1 MNGAFFIDKEMNCT
15 SRDVVNEI
23 IKKVET
29 NKVGHTGTL
38 DPLATGVLVVC
49 VGKATKLVS
58 LLTCDNKI
66 YEAEITLGIKTDTY
80 DREGNILKEENTSI
94 SKEEIINV
102 LNSFKGEYEQEVPIY
117 SAVKVNGKKLYEY
130 ARNGESVELPKR
142 MVRIDDIELISDINL
157 INNKQVFS
165 IRVAVSKGTYI
176 RSLVN
181 DIATRLNTIGIMS
194 NLRRVKLGNIGIES
208 CKTIDELKINA
219 LVSVKELLKEYK
231 MVTVDESLEKEIL
244 NGKILDNIYGEN
256 EVVFIDSNDKVLA
269 LYKIYDKDNTK
280 IKPDIMLGGI

>member
-1 MNGAFFIDKEMNCT
+1 MDGAFFIDKEKNCT

-58 LLTCDNKI
+58 LLTCDNKV
-66 YEAEITLGIKTDTY
+66 YDAEITLGIKTDTY
-80 DREGNILKEENTSI
+80 DCEGTILKEEVTSFT
-94 SKEEIINV
+94 KEEIIDV

-130 ARNGESVELPKR
+130 ARNGENIELPKR
-142 MVRIDDIELISDINL
+142 LVRIDDIELISDIDI

-176 RSLVN
+176 RALVN
-181 DIATRLNTIGIMS
+181 DIATKLNTIGIMS
-194 NLRRVKLGNIGIES
+194 NLRRIKLGDIDIES
-208 CKTIDELKINA
+208 CKTIDELNIGD
-219 LVSVKELLKEYK
+219 LVSVKQLLNKYNMIKVDELLKK
-231 MVTVDESLEKEIL
+231 DIL
-244 NGKILDNIYGEN
+244 NGKIIDNTFGYDEI
-256 EVVFIDSNDKVLA
+256 VFIDNEDKVLA
-269 LYKIYDKDNTK
+269 LYKTYDKDNTK
-280 IKPDIMLGGI
+280 IKPEVMLGGI

>member
-1 MNGAFFIDKEMNCT
+1 MNGAFFIDKEINCT

-80 DREGNILKEENTSI
+80 DREGNVLKKEDTSI
-94 SKEEIINV
+94 SRDEIINV
-102 LNSFKGEYEQEVPIY
+102 LNSFKGEYEQEVPVY

-157 INNKQVFS
+157 INNKQVFN

-194 NLRRVKLGNIGIES
+194 NLRRIKLGSVSIEI
-208 CKTIDELKINA
+208 CKTIDELKLND

-256 EVVFIDSNDKVLA
+256 EIVFINNNDKVLA
-269 LYKIYDKDNTK
+269 LYKRYDKDNTK
-280 IKPDIMLGGI
+280 IKPEIMLGGI

>member
-1 MNGAFFIDKEMNCT
+1 MNGAFFIDKEKNCT

-58 LLTCDNKI
+58 LLTCDNKT

-80 DREGNILKEENTSI
+80 DTEGTVLEEESTFVTKEQ
-94 SKEEIINV
+94 IIEV
-102 LNSFKGEYEQEVPIY
+102 LNSFIGEYEQEVPIY

-130 ARNGESVELPKR
+130 ARNNEYVELPKR
-142 MVRIDDIELISDINL
+142 LVRVDNIELISDIDI

-165 IRVAVSKGTYI
+165 IRCSVSKGTYI
-176 RSLVN
+176 RALIN
-181 DIATRLNTIGIMS
+181 DIATKLNTIGIMS
-194 NLRRVKLGNIGIES
+194 NLRRIKLGNISIDS
-208 CKTIDELKINA
+208 CKTIDELSLND
-219 LVSVKELLKEYK
+219 LVSVKDLLKEYN
-231 MVTVDESLEKEIL
+231 MVKVDDELKKDIL
-244 NGKILDNIYGEN
+244 NGKIIDNIYN
-256 EVVFIDSNDKVLA
+256 TDMVVFIDNEDKVLA
-269 LYKIYDKDNTK
+269 LYKKYDKDDTK
-280 IKPDIMLGGI
+280 IKPEIMLGGI